1 MKKIMLFVAAVL
13 ITLAAD
19 AQVLEVVS
27 MQKLTSS
34 SDVDVKVAGVSP
46 KGDYILLTSGSN
58 KGLKRYDVA
67 TKTTTVLSEAEGA
80 GYNVQ
85 ISANGNEVVYRE
97 TSMDKNH
104 MRRSNIIRKN
114 FAAKRRNVIARGQRD
129 MEKMATTDA
138 KATVTISDRLM
149 VLNQNGEKKT
159 LAPNGTDKS
168 YIWASISPDGTKL
181 CYYVCGEG
189 CYVSNIDGTNPQYI
203 AHACRAAKWYNDNTL
218 VAMADEDNGE
228 FVTASAIVA
237 YTLDGR
243 HQMLTDNTMIAMYP
257 SVAKNL
263 IVFGTEDGSTYM
275 LNVKQVRP

>member
-1 MKKIMLFVAAVL
+1 MKKSMLFVAAL
-13 ITLAAD
+13 FFGLAAN
-19 AQVLEVVS
+19 AQVLKVVS
-27 MQKLTSS
+27 MQQLTSP
-34 SDVDVKVAGVSP
+34 SDMDVKVAGVSP
-46 KGDYILLTSGSN
+46 DGDYVLLTTGSN
-58 KGLKRYDVA
+58 KGLQRYDVA

-85 ISANGNEVVYRE
+85 ISADGQEVVYRE
-97 TSMDKNH
+97 TTVGRDQL
-104 MRRSNIIRKN
+104 RRNNIVRKN
-114 FAAKRRNVIARGQRD
+114 FTRQRRNVIARGQRD

>member
-58 KGLKRYDVA
+58 KGLQRYDVA

-104 MRRSNIIRKN
+104 MRRSNIVRKD
-114 FAAKRRNVIARGQRD
+114 FAKQRRNVIARGQRD
-129 MEKMATTDA
+129 MSKMATSDA
-138 KATVTISDRLM
+138 KATVTINDRLI
-149 VLNQNGEKKT
+149 VLTQNGQATT
-159 LAPNGTDKS
+159 LAPNGNNKS
-168 YIWASISPDGTKL
+168 YIWPSISPDGSKL

-189 CYVSNIDGTNPQYI
+189 CYVSNIDGTQPQFI
-203 AHACRAAKWYNDNTL
+203 AHNCRAAKWYDNNTL
-218 VAMADEDNGE
+218 VGMADEDDGE
-228 FVTASAIVA
+228 FITASAIVA

-243 HQMLTDNTMIAMYP
+243 SQVLTDKSMIAMYP
-257 SVAKNL
+257 AVAQNI
-263 IVFGTEDGSTYM
+263 IVFATEEGSTYM
-275 LNVKQVRP
+275 LNIK

>member
-1 MKKIMLFVAAVL
+1 MLFVAAL
-13 ITLAAD
+13 FFGLAAN
-19 AQVLEVVS
+19 AQVLKVVS
-27 MQKLTSS
+27 MQQLTSP
-34 SDVDVKVAGVSP
+34 SDMDVKVAGVSP
-46 KGDYILLTSGSN
+46 DGDYVLLTTGSN
-58 KGLKRYDVA
+58 KGLQRYDVA

-85 ISANGNEVVYRE
+85 ISADGQEVVYRE
-97 TSMDKNH
+97 TTVGRDQL
-104 MRRSNIIRKN
+104 RRNNIVRKN
-114 FAAKRRNVIARGQRD
+114 FTRQRRNVIARGQRD

>member
-1 MKKIMLFVAAVL
+1 MLFVAAL
-13 ITLAAD
+13 FFGLAAN
-19 AQVLEVVS
+19 AQVLKVVS
-27 MQKLTSS
+27 MQQLTSP
-34 SDVDVKVAGVSP
+34 SDMDVKVAGVSP
-46 KGDYILLTSGSN
+46 DGDYVLLTTGSN
-58 KGLKRYDVA
+58 KGLQRYDVA

-85 ISANGNEVVYRE
+85 ISADGQEVVYRE
-97 TSMDKNH
+97 TTVGRDQL
-104 MRRSNIIRKN
+104 RRNNIVRKN
-114 FAAKRRNVIARGQRD
+114 FTRQRRNVIARGQRD
-129 MEKMATTDA
+129 MDKMATTDA

-149 VLNQNGEKKT
+149 VLHQNGTDKT

-168 YIWASISPDGTKL
+168 YIWASISPDGTRL

-189 CYVSNIDGTNPQYI
+189 CFVSNIDGTNPQFI

-218 VAMADEDNGE
+218 VGMADEDNGE

-275 LNVKQVRP
+275 LNVK

>member
-1 MKKIMLFVAAVL
+1 MKKSMLFVAAL
-13 ITLAAD
+13 FFGLAAN
-19 AQVLEVVS
+19 AQVLKVVS
-27 MQKLTSS
+27 MQQLTSP
-34 SDVDVKVAGVSP
+34 SDMDVKVAGVSP
-46 KGDYILLTSGSN
+46 DGDYVLLTTGSN
-58 KGLKRYDVA
+58 KGLQRYDVA

-85 ISANGNEVVYRE
+85 ISADGQEVVYRE
-97 TSMDKNH
+97 TTVGRDQL
-104 MRRSNIIRKN
+104 RRNNIVRKN
-114 FAAKRRNVIARGQRD
+114 FTRQRRNVIARGQRD
-129 MEKMATTDA
+129 MDKMATTDA

-149 VLNQNGEKKT
+149 VLHQNGTDKT

-189 CYVSNIDGTNPQYI
+189 CFVSNIDGTNPQFI

-218 VAMADEDNGE
+218 VGMADEDNGE
-228 FVTASAIVA
+228 FITASAIVA

-243 HQMLTDNTMIAMYP
+243 RQVLTDNTMIAMYP

-275 LNVKQVRP
+275 LNVK

>member
-1 MKKIMLFVAAVL
+1 MKKSMLFAAAL
-13 ITLAAD
+13 FFGLAAN
-19 AQVLEVVS
+19 AQVLKVVS
-27 MQKLTSS
+27 MQQLTSP

-46 KGDYILLTSGSN
+46 AGDYVLLTTGSN
-58 KGLKRYDVA
+58 KGLQRYDVA
-67 TKTTTVLSEAEGA
+67 AKTTTVLSEAEGA

-85 ISANGNEVVYRE
+85 ISTDGQEVVYRE
-97 TSMDKNH
+97 TTIGRDQL
-104 MRRSNIIRKN
+104 RRNNIVRKN
-114 FAAKRRNVIARGQRD
+114 FTKQRRNVIARGQRD

-149 VLNQNGEKKT
+149 VLRQNGTAKT

-189 CYVSNIDGTNPQYI
+189 CYVSNIDGTQPQFI
-203 AHACRAAKWYNDNTL
+203 AHALRAAKWYDNNTL
-218 VAMADEDNGE
+218 VGMADEDNGE
-228 FVTASAIVA
+228 FITASAIVA

-243 HQMLTDNTMIAMYP
+243 HQVLTDNTMIAMYP

-275 LNVKQVRP
+275 LNVK

>member
-13 ITLAAD
+13 ITLAAN
-19 AQVLEVVS
+19 AQVLKVVS
-27 MQKLTSS
+27 MQQLTSP
-34 SDVDVKVAGVSP
+34 SDMDVKVAGVSP
-46 KGDYILLTSGSN
+46 DGDYVLLTTGSN
-58 KGLKRYDVA
+58 KGLQRYDVA

-85 ISANGNEVVYRE
+85 ISADGQEVVYRE
-97 TSMDKNH
+97 TTVGRDQL
-104 MRRSNIIRKN
+104 RRNNIVRKN
-114 FAAKRRNVIARGQRD
+114 FTRQRRNVIARGQRD
-129 MEKMATTDA
+129 MDKMATTDA

-168 YIWASISPDGTKL
+168 YIWASISPDGTRL

-189 CYVSNIDGTNPQYI
+189 CFVSNIDGTNPQFI

-218 VAMADEDNGE
+218 VGMADEDNGE
-228 FVTASAIVA
+228 FITASAIVA

-243 HQMLTDNTMIAMYP
+243 RQVLTDNSMIAMYP
-257 SVAKNL
+257 YVAKNL
-263 IVFGTEDGSTYM
+263 IVFGTEEGSTYM
-275 LNVKQVRP
+275 LNVK

>member
-1 MKKIMLFVAAVL
+1 MKKSMLFVAAL
-13 ITLAAD
+13 FFGLAAN
-19 AQVLEVVS
+19 AQVLKVVS
-27 MQKLTSS
+27 MQQLTSP
-34 SDVDVKVAGVSP
+34 SDMDVKVAGVSP
-46 KGDYILLTSGSN
+46 DGDYVLLTTGSN
-58 KGLKRYDVA
+58 KGLQRYDVA

-85 ISANGNEVVYRE
+85 ISADGQEVVYRE
-97 TSMDKNH
+97 TTVGRDQL
-104 MRRSNIIRKN
+104 RRNNIVRKN
-114 FAAKRRNVIARGQRD
+114 FTRQRRNVIARGQRD
-129 MEKMATTDA
+129 MDKMATTDA

-149 VLNQNGEKKT
+149 VLHQNGTDKT

-168 YIWASISPDGTKL
+168 YIWASISPDGTRL

-189 CYVSNIDGTNPQYI
+189 CFVSNIDGTNPQFI

-218 VAMADEDNGE
+218 VGMADEDNGE
-228 FVTASAIVA
+228 FITASAIVA

-243 HQMLTDNTMIAMYP
+243 KQVLTDNTMIAMYP

-275 LNVKQVRP
+275 LNVK

>member
-1 MKKIMLFVAAVL
+1 MLFVAAL
-13 ITLAAD
+13 FFGLAAN
-19 AQVLEVVS
+19 AQVLKVVS
-27 MQKLTSS
+27 MQQLTSP
-34 SDVDVKVAGVSP
+34 SDMDVKVAGVSP
-46 KGDYILLTSGSN
+46 DGDYVLLTTGSN
-58 KGLKRYDVA
+58 KGLQRYDVA

-85 ISANGNEVVYRE
+85 ISADGQEVVYRE
-97 TSMDKNH
+97 TTVGRDQL
-104 MRRSNIIRKN
+104 RRNNIVRKN
-114 FAAKRRNVIARGQRD
+114 FTRQRRNVIARGQRD
-129 MEKMATTDA
+129 MDKMATTDA

-149 VLNQNGEKKT
+149 VLNQNGEKKP
-159 LAPNGTDKS
+159 LAPNATDKS

>member
-1 MKKIMLFVAAVL
+1 MLFVAAL
-13 ITLAAD
+13 FFGLAAN
-19 AQVLEVVS
+19 AQVLKVVS
-27 MQKLTSS
+27 MQQLTSP
-34 SDVDVKVAGVSP
+34 SDMDVKVAGVSP
-46 KGDYILLTSGSN
+46 DGDYVLLTTGSN
-58 KGLKRYDVA
+58 KGLQRYDVA

-85 ISANGNEVVYRE
+85 ISADGQEVVYRE
-97 TSMDKNH
+97 TTVGRDQL
-104 MRRSNIIRKN
+104 RRNNIVRKN
-114 FAAKRRNVIARGQRD
+114 FTRQRRNVIARGQRD
-129 MEKMATTDA
+129 MDKMATTDA

-149 VLNQNGEKKT
+149 VLHQNGTDKT

-189 CYVSNIDGTNPQYI
+189 CFVSNIDGTNPQFI

-218 VAMADEDNGE
+218 VGMADEDNGE
-228 FVTASAIVA
+228 FITASAIVA

-243 HQMLTDNTMIAMYP
+243 RQVLTDNTMIAMYP

-275 LNVKQVRP
+275 LNVK

>member
-1 MKKIMLFVAAVL
+1 MLFVAAL
-13 ITLAAD
+13 FFGLAAN
-19 AQVLEVVS
+19 AQVLKVVS
-27 MQKLTSS
+27 MQQLTSP
-34 SDVDVKVAGVSP
+34 SDMDVKVAGVSP
-46 KGDYILLTSGSN
+46 DGDYVLLTTGSN
-58 KGLKRYDVA
+58 KGLQRYDVA

-80 GYNVQ
+80 SYNVQ
-85 ISANGNEVVYRE
+85 ISADGQEVVYRE
-97 TSMDKNH
+97 TTVGRDQL
-104 MRRSNIIRKN
+104 RRNNIVRKN
-114 FAAKRRNVIARGQRD
+114 FTRQRRNVIARGQRD
-129 MEKMATTDA
+129 MDKMATTDA

-149 VLNQNGEKKT
+149 VLHQNGTDKT

-189 CYVSNIDGTNPQYI
+189 CFVSNIDGTNPQFI

-218 VAMADEDNGE
+218 VGMADEDNGE
-228 FVTASAIVA
+228 FITASAIVA

-243 HQMLTDNTMIAMYP
+243 RQVLTDNTMIAMYP

-275 LNVKQVRP
+275 LNVK

>member
-46 KGDYILLTSGSN
+46 KGDYILLTTGSN
-58 KGLKRYDVA
+58 KGLQRYDVA

-85 ISANGNEVVYRE
+85 ISADGQEVVYRE
-97 TSMDKNH
+97 TTVGRDQL
-104 MRRSNIIRKN
+104 RRNNIVRKN
-114 FAAKRRNVIARGQRD
+114 FTRQRRNVIARGQRD
-129 MEKMATTDA
+129 MDKMATTDA

-149 VLNQNGEKKT
+149 VLHQNGTDKT

-168 YIWASISPDGTKL
+168 YIWASISPDGTRL

-189 CYVSNIDGTNPQYI
+189 CFVSNIDGTNPQFI

-218 VAMADEDNGE
+218 VGMADEDNGE
-228 FVTASAIVA
+228 FITASAIVA

-243 HQMLTDNTMIAMYP
+243 RQVLTGNTMIAMYP

-275 LNVKQVRP
+275 LNVK

>member
-1 MKKIMLFVAAVL
+1 MLFVAAVL

-58 KGLKRYDVA
+58 KGLQRYDVA

-104 MRRSNIIRKN
+104 MRRSNIVRKD
-114 FAAKRRNVIARGQRD
+114 FAKQRRNVIARGQRD
-129 MEKMATTDA
+129 MSKMATSDA
-138 KATVTISDRLM
+138 KATVTINDRLI
-149 VLNQNGEKKT
+149 VLTQNGQATT
-159 LAPNGTDKS
+159 LAPNGNNKS
-168 YIWASISPDGTKL
+168 YIWPSISPDGSKL

-189 CYVSNIDGTNPQYI
+189 CYVSNIDGTQPQFI
-203 AHACRAAKWYNDNTL
+203 AHNCRAAKWYDNNTL
-218 VAMADEDNGE
+218 VGMADEDDGE
-228 FVTASAIVA
+228 FITASAIVA

-243 HQMLTDNTMIAMYP
+243 SQVLTDKSMIAMYP
-257 SVAKNL
+257 AVAQNI
-263 IVFGTEDGSTYM
+263 IVFATEEGSTYM
-275 LNVKQVRP
+275 LNIK

>member
-58 KGLKRYDVA
+58 KGLQRYDVA

-85 ISANGNEVVYRE
+85 ISADGQEVVYRE
-97 TSMDKNH
+97 TTVGRDQL
-104 MRRSNIIRKN
+104 RRNNIVRKN
-114 FAAKRRNVIARGQRD
+114 FTKQRRNVIARGQRD
-129 MEKMATTDA
+129 MDKMATTDA

-149 VLNQNGEKKT
+149 VFHQNGTDKT
-159 LAPNGTDKS
+159 LAPSGTDKS
-168 YIWASISPDGTKL
+168 YIWASISPDGTRL

-189 CYVSNIDGTNPQYI
+189 CFVSNIDGTNPQFI

-218 VAMADEDNGE
+218 VGMADEDNGE
-228 FVTASAIVA
+228 FITASAIVA

-243 HQMLTDNTMIAMYP
+243 HQVLTDNTMIAMYP

-275 LNVKQVRP
+275 LNVK

>member
-58 KGLKRYDVA
+58 KGLQRYDVA

-189 CYVSNIDGTNPQYI
+189 CYVSNIDGTQPKFI
-203 AHACRAAKWYNDNTL
+203 AHACRAAKWYDNNTL
-218 VAMADEDNGE
+218 VGMADEDNGE

-243 HQMLTDNTMIAMYP
+243 RQVLTDNSMIAMYP
-257 SVAKNL
+257 AVAKNL
-263 IVFGTEDGSTYM
+263 IVFGTEEGSTYM
-275 LNVKQVRP
+275 LNVK

>member
-13 ITLAAD
+13 ITLAAN
-19 AQVLEVVS
+19 AQVLKVVS
-27 MQKLTSS
+27 MQQLTSP
-34 SDVDVKVAGVSP
+34 SDMDVKVAGVSP
-46 KGDYILLTSGSN
+46 DGDYVLLTTGSN
-58 KGLKRYDVA
+58 KGLQRYDVA

-85 ISANGNEVVYRE
+85 ISADGQEVVYRE
-97 TSMDKNH
+97 TTVGRDQL
-104 MRRSNIIRKN
+104 RRNNIVRKN
-114 FAAKRRNVIARGQRD
+114 FTRQRRNVIARGQRD
-129 MEKMATTDA
+129 MDKMATTDA

-149 VLNQNGEKKT
+149 VLHQNGTDKT

-168 YIWASISPDGTKL
+168 YIWASISPDGTRL

-189 CYVSNIDGTNPQYI
+189 CFVSNIDGTNPQFI

-243 HQMLTDNTMIAMYP
+243 RQVLTDNSMIAMYP
-257 SVAKNL
+257 YVAKNL

-275 LNVKQVRP
+275 LNVK

>member
-1 MKKIMLFVAAVL
+1 MLFVAAL
-13 ITLAAD
+13 FFGLAAN
-19 AQVLEVVS
+19 AQVLKVVS
-27 MQKLTSS
+27 MQQLTSP

-46 KGDYILLTSGSN
+46 AGDYVLLTTGSN
-58 KGLKRYDVA
+58 KGLQRYDVA
-67 TKTTTVLSEAEGA
+67 AKTTTVLSEAEGA

-85 ISANGNEVVYRE
+85 ISADGQEVVYRE
-97 TSMDKNH
+97 TTVGRDQL
-104 MRRSNIIRKN
+104 RRNNIVRKN
-114 FAAKRRNVIARGQRD
+114 FTKQRRNIIARGQRD

-149 VLNQNGEKKT
+149 VLRQNGTTTT

-189 CYVSNIDGTNPQYI
+189 CYVSNIDGTRPQFI
-203 AHACRAAKWYNDNTL
+203 AHALRAAKWYDNNTL
-218 VAMADEDNGE
+218 VGMADEDDGE
-228 FVTASAIVA
+228 FITASTIVA

-243 HQMLTDNTMIAMYP
+243 HQVLTDNTMIAMYP

-275 LNVKQVRP
+275 LNVK

>member
-1 MKKIMLFVAAVL
+1 MKKSMLFVAAL
-13 ITLAAD
+13 LFGLAAN
-19 AQVLEVVS
+19 AQVLKVVS
-27 MQKLTSS
+27 MQQLTSPS
-34 SDVDVKVAGVSP
+34 EVDVKVAGVSP
-46 KGDYILLTSGSN
+46 AGDYVLLTTGSN
-58 KGLKRYDVA
+58 KGLQRYDVA
-67 TKTTTVLSEAEGA
+67 AKTTTVLSEAEGA

-85 ISANGNEVVYRE
+85 ISADGQEVVYRE
-97 TSMDKNH
+97 TTVGRDQL
-104 MRRSNIIRKN
+104 RRNNIVRKN
-114 FAAKRRNVIARGQRD
+114 FTRQRRNVIARGQRD
-129 MEKMATTDA
+129 MDKMATTDA

-149 VLNQNGEKKT
+149 VLHQNGTDKT

-168 YIWASISPDGTKL
+168 YIWASISPDGTRL

-189 CYVSNIDGTNPQYI
+189 CFVSNIDGTNPQYI

-243 HQMLTDNTMIAMYP
+243 RQVLTDNTMIAMYP

-275 LNVKQVRP
+275 LNVK

>member
-1 MKKIMLFVAAVL
+1 MKKSMLFVAAL
-13 ITLAAD
+13 LFGLAAN
-19 AQVLEVVS
+19 AQVLKVVS
-27 MQKLTSS
+27 MQQLTSPS
-34 SDVDVKVAGVSP
+34 EVDVKVAGVSP
-46 KGDYILLTSGSN
+46 AGDYVLLTTGSN
-58 KGLKRYDVA
+58 KGLQRYDVA
-67 TKTTTVLSEAEGA
+67 AKTTTVLSEAEGA

-85 ISANGNEVVYRE
+85 ISADGQEVVYRE
-97 TSMDKNH
+97 TTVGRDQL
-104 MRRSNIIRKN
+104 RRNNIVRKN
-114 FAAKRRNVIARGQRD
+114 FAKQRRNVIARGQRD

-168 YIWASISPDGTKL
+168 YIWASVSPDGTKL

-189 CYVSNIDGTNPQYI
+189 CYVSNIDGTNPQFI

-218 VAMADEDNGE
+218 VGMADEDNGE
-228 FVTASAIVA
+228 FITASAIVA

-243 HQMLTDNTMIAMYP
+243 RQVLTDNTMIAMYP

-275 LNVKQVRP
+275 LNVK

>member
-1 MKKIMLFVAAVL
+1 MKKSMLFVAAL
-13 ITLAAD
+13 FFGLAAN
-19 AQVLEVVS
+19 AQVLKVVS
-27 MQKLTSS
+27 MQQLTSP

-46 KGDYILLTSGSN
+46 AGDYVLLTTGSN
-58 KGLKRYDVA
+58 KGLQRYDVA

-85 ISANGNEVVYRE
+85 ISTDGQEVVYRE
-97 TSMDKNH
+97 TTIGRDQL
-104 MRRSNIIRKN
+104 RRNNIVRKN
-114 FAAKRRNVIARGQRD
+114 FTKQRRNVIARGQRD

-149 VLNQNGEKKT
+149 VLRQNGTTKT

-189 CYVSNIDGTNPQYI
+189 CFVSNIDGTQPQFI
-203 AHACRAAKWYNDNTL
+203 AHALRAAKWYDNNTL
-218 VAMADEDNGE
+218 VGMADEDNGE
-228 FVTASAIVA
+228 FITASAIVA

-243 HQMLTDNTMIAMYP
+243 HQVLTDNTMIATYP
-257 SVAKNL
+257 SVARNL

-275 LNVKQVRP
+275 LNVK

>member
-1 MKKIMLFVAAVL
+1 MKKSMLFVAAL
-13 ITLAAD
+13 LFGLAAN
-19 AQVLEVVS
+19 AQVLKVVS
-27 MQKLTSS
+27 MQQLTSPS
-34 SDVDVKVAGVSP
+34 EVDVKVAGVSP
-46 KGDYILLTSGSN
+46 AGDYVLLTTGSN
-58 KGLKRYDVA
+58 KGLQRYDVA
-67 TKTTTVLSEAEGA
+67 AKTTTVLSEAEGA

-85 ISANGNEVVYRE
+85 ISADGQEVVYRE
-97 TSMDKNH
+97 TTVGRDQL
-104 MRRSNIIRKN
+104 RRNNIVRKN
-114 FAAKRRNVIARGQRD
+114 FAKQRRNVIARGQRD

-168 YIWASISPDGTKL
+168 YIWASVSPDGTKL

-243 HQMLTDNTMIAMYP
+243 RQVLTDNTMIAMYP
-257 SVAKNL
+257 YVAKNL
-263 IVFGTEDGSTYM
+263 IVFGTEEGSTYM
-275 LNVKQVRP
+275 LNVK